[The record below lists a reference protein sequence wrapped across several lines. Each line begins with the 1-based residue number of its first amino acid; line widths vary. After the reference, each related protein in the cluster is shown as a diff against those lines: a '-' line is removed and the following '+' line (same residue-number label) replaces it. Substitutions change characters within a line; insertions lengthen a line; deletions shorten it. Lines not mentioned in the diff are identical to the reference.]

1 MEWME
6 LLDEAVKYIEDN
18 ITESV
23 DADSIA
29 QKINISSSYFQR
41 AFQIFSGYT
50 VGEWS
55 ARRNQKY
62 PAYHSGGFVGGI
74 NDLAAN
80 EEFAKLLKGEFVV
93 TPAQMKRFMEE
104 TLPQIAN
111 YSATGGSNEFNAPL
125 IEIRCESVTTE
136 TLPELERVVND
147 AVREIKKQLDSGMSR
162 TGYKRTPTKRL
173 T

>member
-50 VGEWS
+50 V
-55 ARRNQKY
+55 
-62 PAYHSGGFVGGI
+62 P
-74 NDLAAN
+74 
-80 EEFAKLLKGEFVV
+80 
-93 TPAQMKRFMEE
+93 RFRITRHHTMV
-104 TLPQIAN
+104 L
-111 YSATGGSNEFNAPL
+111 
-125 IEIRCESVTTE
+125 
-136 TLPELERVVND
+136 
-147 AVREIKKQLDSGMSR
+147 
-162 TGYKRTPTKRL
+162 
-173 T
+173 